1 MKRLVATATAFLL
14 VMSGITACSN
24 DEGVDEGATVAPPDQ
39 HSIQKEEEQ
48 FSDAPTIAP
57 EDETSTEVEGGTFD
71 VEVDQAVIDQR
82 IASGEPLVI
91 SNPDQLDF
99 IFYVY
104 VEDGIFIVSAVVNRD
119 SARGA
124 EAIAVTSSGQSLLME
139 DLTPW
144 ATPNQMKKLECLYD
158 AQPPEMGMLFLVT
171 GAAPGAP
178 TLTFT
183 EPERAMVVEAGSGC
197 NLTLASERDT
207 GSSVFFINPRGQQ
220 EP

>member
-14 VMSGITACSN
+14 VMGGIAACSN

-57 EDETSTEVEGGTFD
+57 EDETLA
-71 VEVDQAVIDQR
+71 VEVDQSVIDQR

-91 SNPDQLDF
+91 SNPDHRDF